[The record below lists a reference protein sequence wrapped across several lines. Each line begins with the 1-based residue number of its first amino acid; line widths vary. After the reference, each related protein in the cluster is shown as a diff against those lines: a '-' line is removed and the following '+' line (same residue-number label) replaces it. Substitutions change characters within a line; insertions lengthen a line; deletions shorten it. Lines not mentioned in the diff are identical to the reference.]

1 MAEDKKISASE
12 VRKTMATALGAA
24 FGFVIALVW
33 NNVVLGGLAT
43 GGINLSSTATPNDW
57 GGWGI
62 GVVTALI
69 LTVFMILLIV
79 LIGRWGSK
87 AEKKQAT

>member
-1 MAEDKKISASE
+1 MADEKQLSMGE

-43 GGINLSSTATPNDW
+43 GGISLGATATPGNW
-57 GGWGI
+57 AGWGI
-62 GVVTALI
+62 GAVTAVI
-69 LTVFMILLIV
+69 LTVFMIILII

-87 AEKKQAT
+87 